1 MRNAFAVSLRI
12 LRQFKHDPRT
22 LFMMIVAPVLALFLL
37 NVIFGSPDYEPLVLT
52 ADMSSDFV
60 SAMQDAG
67 ARTDTATQVEA
78 LQLLADLEAD
88 GFVTQDGDT
97 VRVWIEGSDPS
108 KTGAVLRAVSHA
120 QIEALVSVQ
129 PEIKPITLPNGMTI
143 DPAEYITLPSFS
155 APPAPEVTY
164 VHGDEDMRIFD
175 FYGPVFIGVFVFFY
189 VFITSGISFVRE
201 RTGGTL
207 ERLMATP
214 IRRWELVLG
223 YVQGF
228 GLFTLAQSSIVVAAS
243 IYWVGF
249 PNLGSFW
256 LVLLIAL
263 SIALVSLTLGI
274 LVSEFANTEL
284 QVMQLMQI
292 IVIPQ
297 ILLSGMFD
305 LSQTPAWMQAL
316 GKLFPITYGAEAMRA
331 VMLRGAE
338 EVPQNL
344 AHRSCRRAQALN
356 RFVRTTL
363 ANITAPI
370 PVLDGGGRRSA

>member
-1 MRNAFAVSLRI
+1 MRNAYAVSLRI

-37 NVIFGSPDYEPLVLT
+37 NVIFGSPDYEPLIVT
-52 ADMSSDFV
+52 ADMPSDFV
-60 SAMQDAG
+60 SALEDAG
-67 ARTDTATQVEA
+67 ARIATASDVEA
-78 LQLLADLEAD
+78 LDLVEQGEAD
-88 GFVTQDGDT
+88 AFVTQDGD
-97 VRVWIEGSDPS
+97 VLRVWIEGSDPS
-108 KTGAVLRAVSHA
+108 KTGAVLRAINVA
-120 QIEALVSVQ
+120 QIEALVSV
-129 PEIKPITLPNGMTI
+129 ELDIKPITLPGGLEI
-143 DPAEYITLPSFS
+143 DVTEYLPLPSFE
-155 APPAPEVTY
+155 PPAAPEVAY
-164 VHGDEDMRIFD
+164 VHGSEDMRVFD

-214 IRRWELVLG
+214 IHRWELVLG
-223 YVQGF
+223 YVAGF
-228 GLFTLAQSSIVVAAS
+228 GLFTLAQSAIVVAAS

-249 PNLGSFW
+249 PNLGNFW

-263 SIALVSLTLGI
+263 SMALVSLTLGI

-305 LSQTPAWMQAL
+305 LSQTPGWMQML
-316 GKLFPITYGAEAMRA
+316 GKAFPVTYGAEAMRA
-331 VMLRGAE
+331 VMLRGAGFGDVAAE
-338 EVPQNL
+338 L
-344 AHRSCRRAQALN
+344 AVLWVFAAVFFIGNIVALRKYRR
-356 RFVRTTL
+356 
-363 ANITAPI
+363 I
-370 PVLDGGGRRSA
+370 

>member
-1 MRNAFAVSLRI
+1 MRNALAVTLRI

-37 NVIFGSPDYEPLVLT
+37 NIIFGSPAYEPLILT
-52 ADMSSDFV
+52 EGMASDFR
-60 SAMQDAG
+60 SSLEDAG
-67 ARTDTATQVEA
+67 ARTDTSTQAEA
-78 LQLLADLEAD
+78 LDMLAVGDAD
-88 GFVTQDGDT
+88 GFVTKDGDT
-97 VRVWIEGSDPS
+97 IRVWVEGSDPA
-108 KTGAVLRAVSHA
+108 KTGAVVRAVGQA
-120 QIEALVSVQ
+120 QIEALASVSLD
-129 PEIKPITLPNGMTI
+129 IKPITLPGGIEI
-143 DPAEYITLPSFS
+143 DISKYLPLPSFE
-155 APPAPEVTY
+155 APKSPEVTY
-164 VHGDEDMRIFD
+164 LHGSAENTPFD

-189 VFITSGISFVRE
+189 VFITSGISFVSE

-214 IRRWELVLG
+214 IKRWELVLG

-228 GLFTLAQSSIVVAAS
+228 GLFTLAQSAIVVWAS

-263 SIALVSLTLGI
+263 SMALVSLTLGI

-284 QVMQLMQI
+284 QVMQLMQL

-305 LSQTPAWMQAL
+305 LSQTPGWMQL
-316 GKLFPITYGAEAMRA
+316 LSKLFPITYGSEAMRA
-331 VMLRGAE
+331 VMLRGAGFGD
-338 EVPQNL
+338 VAVNL
-344 AHRSCRRAQALN
+344 AVLWAFVAVFFVGNIAALRKYRR
-356 RFVRTTL
+356 
-363 ANITAPI
+363 I
-370 PVLDGGGRRSA
+370 

>member
-52 ADMSSDFV
+52 QDTSTDFV

-67 ARTDTATQVEA
+67 ARVETASEADA
-78 LQLLADLEAD
+78 LQALADNDAD
-88 GFVTQDGDT
+88 GFVMQDGDT
-97 VRVWIEGSDPS
+97 VRVWVEGSDPS
-108 KTGAVLRAVSHA
+108 KTGAVLRAVSQA
-120 QIEALVSVQ
+120 QIETLATAK
-129 PEIKPITLPNGMTI
+129 PDIKPITLPSGITI
-143 DPAEYITLPSFS
+143 DPAEYITLPTFE
-155 APPAPEVTY
+155 PPAAPEVTY
-164 VHGDEDMRIFD
+164 VHGSEDMRIFD

-214 IRRWELVLG
+214 IHRWELVLG

-228 GLFTLAQSSIVVAAS
+228 GLFTLAQSSIVVWAS

-249 PNLGSFW
+249 PNLGAFW
-256 LVLLIAL
+256 LVLVIAL
-263 SIALVSLTLGI
+263 SMALVSLTLGI

-305 LSQTPAWMQAL
+305 LSQTPEWMQAL
-316 GKLFPITYGAEAMRA
+316 GKAFPVTYGAEAMRA
-331 VMLRGAE
+331 VMLRGADFSG
-338 EVPQNL
+338 VAADLGVLWGFAMVFFIGNIL
-344 AHRSCRRAQALN
+344 ALKKYRR
-356 RFVRTTL
+356 
-363 ANITAPI
+363 I
-370 PVLDGGGRRSA
+370 

>member
-1 MRNAFAVSLRI
+1 MRNAFAVTLRI

-37 NVIFGSPDYEPLVLT
+37 NVIFGSPDYEPLILT
-52 ADMSSDFV
+52 ADMPSDFTE
-60 SAMQDAG
+60 ALQDAG
-67 ARTDTATQVEA
+67 ALTRTATQTEA
-78 LQLLADLEAD
+78 LALLADLEAD
-88 GFVTQDGDT
+88 GFVTNEDD
-97 VRVWIEGSDPS
+97 VLLVWVEGSDPS
-108 KTGAVLRAVSHA
+108 KTGAVLRAVNKA
-120 QIEALVSVQ
+120 QIEALASIKLD
-129 PEIKPITLPNGMTI
+129 IKPITLPGGMTI
-143 DPAEYITLPSFS
+143 DPTEFIDLPSFS

-164 VHGDEDMRIFD
+164 VHGEQDMRAFD

-228 GLFTLAQSSIVVAAS
+228 GLFTLGQSAIVVAAS

-249 PNLGSFW
+249 PNLGDFW

-263 SIALVSLTLGI
+263 SMALVSLSLGI

-305 LSQTPAWMQAL
+305 LSQTPGWMQAL
-316 GKLFPITYGAEAMRA
+316 GKIFPVTYGAEAMRA
-331 VMLRGAE
+331 VMLRGADFSG
-338 EVPQNL
+338 VATDL
-344 AHRSCRRAQALN
+344 AVLWGFAVVFFIGNIVALKKYRR
-356 RFVRTTL
+356 
-363 ANITAPI
+363 I
-370 PVLDGGGRRSA
+370 